1 MSLLKTRNTHTHTD
15 THDKKV
21 VDQKSRRLSVNDTA
35 DTADRQAYAVRT
47 ASQAGKELE
56 NMANT
61 HTHSHT
67 CRHTHMKLLQRAEGS
82 LRVSRHIHVLL
93 TLKRAGT

>member
-61 HTHSHT
+61 HTCS
-67 CRHTHMKLLQRAEGS
+67 HTHMKLLQRAEGS

>member
-1 MSLLKTRNTHTHTD
+1 MSLLKTRNTHTD
-15 THDKKV
+15 RLDKKV

-61 HTHSHT
+61 HTTSHT
-67 CRHTHMKLLQRAEGS
+67 HT
-82 LRVSRHIHVLL
+82 
-93 TLKRAGT
+93 

>member
-1 MSLLKTRNTHTHTD
+1 MSLLKTRNTHTD

-61 HTHSHT
+61 HTFTHMQT
-67 CRHTHMKLLQRAEGS
+67 HTHETFAKGRRFS
-82 LRVSRHIHVLL
+82 PCVWTHIHVLL

>member
-61 HTHSHT
+61 HTTS
-67 CRHTHMKLLQRAEGS
+67 HTHMQLLQRAEGS